1 MSLVSQR
8 AVRVDGPAH
17 SVSPLALVAA
27 GVLFVLYPVMRGFG
41 PEEGLHGAE
50 SFATWKWS
58 AAHMCAMAGFVLVAV
73 ALRFLQGWG
82 GRVELTGWLAAS
94 FLLPYYGA
102 EAFALTA
109 AGEWARDNHDYGVLA
124 IADGF
129 RYGVAPMTTF
139 AIGWILLAAVG
150 VVVIVRATRASSGWT
165 TATRCAAALSGVGLV
180 VFLPMFFVPGSLRIV
195 HGMVL
200 GFTLIAWGTGVFVAN
215 RAADT

>member
-1 MSLVSQR
+1 LLGIGLGHSWHPSRPPGRASQIRCHLLVHQ
-8 AVRVDGPAH
+8 P
-17 SVSPLALVAA
+17 P
-27 GVLFVLYPVMRGFG
+27 
-41 PEEGLHGAE
+41 
-50 SFATWKWS
+50 
-58 AAHMCAMAGFVLVAV
+58 
-73 ALRFLQGWG
+73 
-82 GRVELTGWLAAS
+82 
-94 FLLPYYGA
+94 
-102 EAFALTA
+102 
-109 AGEWARDNHDYGVLA
+109 

-200 GFTLIAWGTGVFVAN
+200 GFALIAWGTGVFVAN